1 MSSSTFIESK
11 MIPYKYFIV
20 LLFFYYLLSSQT
32 SSAFPHTVRKYHYAL
47 LERREN
53 STSDD
58 LSGNETLVGESVQN
72 SSNPSSA
79 PIQQTPG
86 PTNNSSLEAPPE
98 EKPNQEDESSPVQS
112 QKPNTV
118 HSSSSKIS
126 YWTYLVVIVGVLLPP
141 LFIYLGVREYQ
152 KNNLR
157 ERRVYPFL
165 NTRISDIEVSDEAKN
180 SLAHS

>member
-1 MSSSTFIESK
+1 M
-11 MIPYKYFIV
+11 
-20 LLFFYYLLSSQT
+20 
-32 SSAFPHTVRKYHYAL
+32 
-47 LERREN
+47 
-53 STSDD
+53 
-58 LSGNETLVGESVQN
+58 VGESVQN

-118 HSSSSKIS
+118 HSSSSKLKMISNIPFLYSVVWTGKIS